1 MRYNRFGITLLLS
14 VSLAHGMCAQ
24 ENVEKLVEKLD
35 PAIQAQIQKVFDA
48 LQTAGADARCNMDV
62 CREVQTLKKLS
73 EDKDKL
79 VKQLALFVTTMKS
92 DENMHVVI
100 TAGILNGL
108 DFPARIPIRVLAPYL
123 EADNPELRDFAGIWF
138 GAHDAGTRSPARS
151 LSRNYYDYLEYVQ
164 WKVNRKQ
171 DIPKP
176 FRKYLFEQSPD
187 RALLIFAYANSHGD
201 VPARMQAIRDTLEGK
216 LTQEERTKIS
226 QQQKAERQARMAQ
239 RRDIELA
246 EHIVNNAL
254 WLLKNKYSE
263 RFQQAAPEAQEQLA
277 KLAQRKEW
285 WARLYVAHIMRQH
298 RELRRADVWE
308 SLQKDS
314 EELVKGA
321 TQPRR

>member
-1 MRYNRFGITLLLS
+1 
-14 VSLAHGMCAQ
+14 
-24 ENVEKLVEKLD
+24 
-35 PAIQAQIQKVFDA
+35 
-48 LQTAGADARCNMDV
+48 
-62 CREVQTLKKLS
+62 
-73 EDKDKL
+73 
-79 VKQLALFVTTMKS
+79 
-92 DENMHVVI
+92 
-100 TAGILNGL
+100 
-108 DFPARIPIRVLAPYL
+108 
-123 EADNPELRDFAGIWF
+123 
-138 GAHDAGTRSPARS
+138 
-151 LSRNYYDYLEYVQ
+151 
-164 WKVNRKQ
+164 
-171 DIPKP
+171 
-176 FRKYLFEQSPD
+176 
-187 RALLIFAYANSHGD
+187 LLIFAYANSHGD

-246 EHIVNNAL
+246 EHIVSNAL
-254 WLLKNKYSE
+254 WLLKNEYSD